1 MLKKILILSVSLCL
15 LTGTAYAGSLP
26 KQNKE
31 QIKQTQKYETKNKL
45 TNKSVRYIR
54 YAKLFS
60 VELNY
65 NTLSATLS
73 YMPAYKFSVSGR
85 LAKVVIRNVKTNLK
99 SPVLLPVVNSNSILR
114 ADYRSVKHNL
124 VITLLMRRRF
134 NKNKIKAISEGHI
147 LVIKFPTLK
156 NRPILSFPRP
166 KQTNE
171 QSYSVKNSK
180 TVYVSLK
187 NISMIMTPY
196 PITKIIYSKD
206 QNIEIMKSGDTAFV
220 KILPLEEQKPS
231 GRIKFL
237 YNNSAR
243 DIYIVTPAGTY
254 SLNLIP
260 RRIPSLTVMLKNPQ
274 IPNNGM
280 LAGGG
285 KQPIFKQPALNPGIN
300 TNVSY
305 YRSSVYTNK
314 LVSLMKDAYFFK
326 IPTGYSS
333 FAIKKTYRFKQI
345 TIKGLN
351 AYAGKNFIILIY
363 KIKANMPVNLSEKEF
378 LWMSPQPLAISIASP
393 VLKQGE
399 NTRLFIVEANNGR

>member
-1 MLKKILILSVSLCL
+1 MLKKILILSISLCL

-26 KQNKE
+26 KQNKQ

-73 YMPAYKFSVSGR
+73 YMPAYKFSVFGR

-99 SPVLLPVVNSNSILR
+99 SPVVLPVVNSNSIVR

-147 LVIKFPTLK
+147 LVIKFPMLK
-156 NRPILSFPRP
+156 NRPILSFPHP

-187 NISMIMTPY
+187 NISMITTPY

-285 KQPIFKQPALNPGIN
+285 KMPVFKQPALNPGIN

-363 KIKANMPVNLSEKEF
+363 KIKAQIPVNLTEKEF

-399 NTRLFIVEANNGR
+399 NTRLFIVEANNGK